1 MNLFK
6 RKPKTPKFSKEFLQL
21 GENVWS
27 SMYYCCYGKDE
38 MDKVW
43 TIDMIKN
50 HFRGYIMSHFRYKN
64 VSEIPESAEVA
75 MDAYIK
81 MKMGDAVAG
90 SFASCPI

>member
-1 MNLFK
+1 MSLFK

-21 GENVWS
+21 GGNVWS
-27 SMYYCCYGKDE
+27 SMYYCCYGKV
-38 MDKVW
+38 DKVW

-50 HFRGYIMSHFRYKN
+50 HFRGYI
-64 VSEIPESAEVA
+64 
-75 MDAYIK
+75 IK